1 MSTFHDLVNQL
12 PPDSPEVLR
21 RAFINLGDMEDRI
34 SRILPAY
41 GNGFVD
47 MPLTTSPTKPITPPA
62 ATFTVLGLDG
72 KFQITVTL
80 PQNTMAPSV
89 AMRRQLIAEDQN
101 SLLAPMVHQVQS
113 ATSVKFDAT
122 SATTTYDLGANL
134 TFEVQDPNQTK
145 FWRLRSSFDG
155 QAWNAWQIFIS
166 AAVCGPVAVQS
177 GFERSTSV
185 APRSVLNTNNAT
197 VNSVDAGASAT
208 IRIFGGG
215 GVGSSYTRF
224 DGQGNQITTA
234 GASILGAAYTTQYAV
249 VLNQLL
255 VHLAFPTATQYLQT
269 IADAYFYIATMT
281 TVAAGGGGGST
292 GGGGTG
298 GGGTAGGGNNKL
310 PQL

>member
-12 PPDSPEVLR
+12 PHDSPDVFRRLLTELGGIDDKLR
-21 RAFINLGDMEDRI
+21 RGLPWLGD
-34 SRILPAY
+34 
-41 GNGFVD
+41 GFVD
-47 MPLTTSPTKPITPPA
+47 MPLTTAPTNPVTPPA
-62 ATFTVLGLDG
+62 STFTVLGLDG

-80 PQNTMAPSV
+80 PQNTQAPSV
-89 AMRRQLIAEDQN
+89 AMRRQLIVQDQN
-101 SLLAPMVHQVQS
+101 SLLAPMVHQLQS

-122 SATTTYDLGANL
+122 SATTTYDLGAAL
-134 TFEVQDPNQTK
+134 AKEIQDPNQTK

-155 QAWNAWQIFIS
+155 QAWNPWQIFIS

-197 VNSVDAGASAT
+197 ADSVDAGANAT
-208 IRIFGGG
+208 IRVYGSG

-234 GASILGAAYTTQYAV
+234 GASILGAAYSTQYAI

-255 VHLAFPTATQYLQT
+255 VHLAFPTVTQYLQT
-269 IADAYFYIATMT
+269 IADAFFYIATVG
-281 TVAAGGGGGST
+281 TVAAGGAGGLP

-298 GGGTAGGGNNKL
+298 GGGTPGTGPRKL

>member
-1 MSTFHDLVNQL
+1 MLTELGGID
-12 PPDSPEVLR
+12 DKLR
-21 RAFINLGDMEDRI
+21 RG
-34 SRILPAY
+34 LPWF

-47 MPLTTSPTKPITPPA
+47 MPLTTSPTNPVTPPA

-80 PQNTMAPSV
+80 PQNTPAPSV
-89 AMRRQLIAEDQN
+89 AMRRLLIAEDQN
-101 SLLAPMVHQVQS
+101 SLLAPMVHQLQS
-113 ATSVKFDAT
+113 ATNVKFDAT

-197 VNSVDAGASAT
+197 ADSIDAGASAT
-208 IRIFGGG
+208 IRIYGLG

-234 GASILGAAYTTQYAV
+234 GASILGAAYTTQYAI
-249 VLNQLL
+249 VLNSLL
-255 VHLAFPTATQYLQT
+255 THLAFPTATQYLQT
-269 IADAYFYIATMT
+269 IADAFFYIATIT
-281 TVAAGGGGGST
+281 TVAAGGTGGSSGGGGST
-292 GGGGTG
+292 GGGTTTG
-298 GGGTAGGGNNKL
+298 GGNKL
-310 PQL
+310 PRL

>member
-1 MSTFHDLVNQL
+1 M
-12 PPDSPEVLR
+12 
-21 RAFINLGDMEDRI
+21 GDMEDRI
-34 SRILPAY
+34 AKLLPAY

-47 MPLTTSPTKPITPPA
+47 MPLTTSPTNPVTPPA
-62 ATFTVLGLDG
+62 STFTVVGLDG

-80 PQNTMAPSV
+80 PQNTPAPSV
-89 AMRRQLIAEDQN
+89 AMRRQLIIEDQN

-122 SATTTYDLGANL
+122 SSTTTYDLGANL

-155 QAWNAWQIFIS
+155 QAWNDWQVFIS
-166 AAVCGPVAVQS
+166 AALCGPVAVQS

-197 VNSVDAGASAT
+197 ADSVDAGSNAT
-208 IRIFGGG
+208 IRIYGSG

-234 GASILGAAYTTQYAV
+234 GASILGASYTTQYAV
-249 VLNQLL
+249 VLNSLL

-269 IADAYFYIATMT
+269 IADAFFYIATLL
-281 TVAAGGGGGST
+281 TVAAGGGGGSSGGGGTTGGGTT
-292 GGGGTG
+292 GGGG
-298 GGGTAGGGNNKL
+298 NKL
-310 PQL
+310 PRL

>member
-1 MSTFHDLVNQL
+1 MLTELGGID
-12 PPDSPEVLR
+12 EKLR
-21 RAFINLGDMEDRI
+21 RG
-34 SRILPAY
+34 LPWF

-47 MPLTTSPTKPITPPA
+47 MPLTTSPTNPVTPPA
-62 ATFTVLGLDG
+62 ATLTVLGLDG

-80 PQNTMAPSV
+80 PQNTPAPSV
-89 AMRRQLIAEDQN
+89 AMRRLLIAEDQN
-101 SLLAPMVHQVQS
+101 SLLAPMVHQLQS

-197 VNSVDAGASAT
+197 ADSADAGSNAT
-208 IRIFGGG
+208 IRIFGPGG
-215 GVGSSYTRF
+215 LGSSYTRF

-234 GASILGAAYTTQYAV
+234 GASILGAAYTTQYAI
-249 VLNQLL
+249 VLNSLL
-255 VHLAFPTATQYLQT
+255 THLAFPTATQYLQT
-269 IADAYFYIATMT
+269 IADAFFYIATIT
-281 TVAAGGGGGST
+281 TVASGGTGGSSGGGGST
-292 GGGGTG
+292 GGGTTTG
-298 GGGTAGGGNNKL
+298 GGNKL
-310 PQL
+310 PRL